1 MFKEIKG
8 YEHYL
13 VSDSG
18 EVYSLKSNK
27 ILKPDIDKDGYEI
40 YRISNE
46 ENKRKA
52 FKGHRLVGLTF
63 IENPD
68 NLPIVNHIDGNKRN
82 NHLSNLEWCTNE
94 YNVQHAVK
102 TGLMTPYT
110 RGIEIY
116 DIFKE
121 CVVSRFNSYDDL
133 ANLTKL
139 SKLSLIDMAHKEKLL
154 YEGFKIIRVNT
165 EFMNDDNLLNKK
177 FINRTINGRFKPLAW
192 NGLVF
197 ASQSDFKEYIGC
209 KNIQKQLKTMQ
220 HQDKIITRITQY
232 EYVTY

>member
-8 YEHYL
+8 CEHYL
-13 VSDSG
+13 VSDNG
-18 EVYSLKSNK
+18 EVYSLRSNK

-40 YRISNE
+40 YRIYNE
-46 ENKRKA
+46 EHKRKT

-63 IENPD
+63 IDNPN

-94 YNVQHAVK
+94 YNIQHAVK

-116 DIFKE
+116 DIFKK

-133 ANLTKL
+133 ANITGL
-139 SKLSLIDMAHKEKLL
+139 SKLSLIDIVHREKLL
-154 YEGFKIIRVNT
+154 YEGFKIIRINT
-165 EFMNDDNLLNKK
+165 EFMDDDNLLNKK

-220 HQDKIITRITQY
+220 HQGKIITRITQY

>member
-8 YEHYL
+8 CEHYL
-13 VSDSG
+13 VSDNG
-18 EVYSLKSNK
+18 EVYSLRSKK

-40 YRISNE
+40 YRIYNE
-46 ENKRKA
+46 EHKRKT

-63 IENPD
+63 IDNPN

-82 NHLSNLEWCTNE
+82 NHLSNLEWCTNK

-116 DIFKE
+116 DIFKK

-133 ANLTKL
+133 ANITGL
-139 SKLSLIDMAHKEKLL
+139 SKLSLIDIVHREKLL
-154 YEGFKIIRVNT
+154 YEGFKIVRINT
-165 EFMNDDNLLNKK
+165 EFMDDDKLLNKK

-220 HQDKIITRITQY
+220 HQGKIITRITQY

>member
-1 MFKEIKG
+1 MFKEIQG

-13 VSDSG
+13 VSDEG
-18 EVYSLKSNK
+18 EIYSLRSNK

-40 YRISNE
+40 YRISDE
-46 ENKRKA
+46 EHKRKA

-82 NHLSNLEWCTNE
+82 NHVSNLEWCTDEQNI
-94 YNVQHAVK
+94 QHAVK

-110 RGIEIY
+110 RWIEIY

-133 ANLTKL
+133 ANITGL
-139 SKLSLIDMAHKEKLL
+139 SKPSLIDMVHRDKLL

-165 EFMNDDNLLNKK
+165 KFIDDDLLDKQ
-177 FINRTINGRFKPLAW
+177 FINRTINGRFKPLTW
-192 NGLVF
+192 NNLIF
-197 ASQSDFKEYIGC
+197 ASQADFKEHIGC
-209 KNIQKQLKTMQ
+209 KNIQKQLKIMQ
-220 HQDKIITRITQY
+220 HQNKTITYITQY

>member
-13 VSDSG
+13 VSDNG
-18 EVYSLKSNK
+18 EVYSLRSNK

-63 IENPD
+63 IDNPN

-94 YNVQHAVK
+94 YNIQHAVK

-116 DIFKE
+116 DIFKK

-133 ANLTKL
+133 ANITGL
-139 SKLSLIDMAHKEKLL
+139 SKLSLIDIVHREKLL
-154 YEGFKIIRVNT
+154 YEGFKIIRINT
-165 EFMNDDNLLNKK
+165 EFMDDDNLLNKK

-220 HQDKIITRITQY
+220 HQGKIITRITQY

>member
-13 VSDSG
+13 VSDNG

-63 IENPD
+63 IDNPN

-94 YNVQHAVK
+94 YNIQHAVK

-110 RGIEIY
+110 RGVEIY
-116 DIFKE
+116 DIFKK

-133 ANLTKL
+133 ANITGL
-139 SKLSLIDMAHKEKLL
+139 SKLSLIDIVHREKLL
-154 YEGFKIIRVNT
+154 YEGFKIVRINT
-165 EFMNDDNLLNKK
+165 EFTDDDKLLNKK

-209 KNIQKQLKTMQ
+209 KNIQKQLKIMQ
-220 HQDKIITRITQY
+220 HQGKIITRITQY

>member
-13 VSDSG
+13 VSDIG

-52 FKGHRLVGLTF
+52 FKGHRLFGLTF
-63 IENPD
+63 IDNPN

-94 YNVQHAVK
+94 YNIQHAVK
-102 TGLMTPYT
+102 TGLITPYT

-116 DIFKE
+116 DIFKK

-133 ANLTKL
+133 ANITGL
-139 SKLSLIDMAHKEKLL
+139 SKLSLIDIVHREKLL
-154 YEGFKIIRVNT
+154 YEGFKIIRINT
-165 EFMNDDNLLNKK
+165 EFMDDDNLLNKK

-220 HQDKIITRITQY
+220 HQGKIITRITQY

>member
-1 MFKEIKG
+1 MFKEIEG

-27 ILKPDIDKDGYEI
+27 ILKPYIDKDGYEI

-63 IENPD
+63 IDNPN

-94 YNVQHAVK
+94 YNIQHAVK

-116 DIFKE
+116 DIFKK

-133 ANLTKL
+133 ANITGL
-139 SKLSLIDMAHKEKLL
+139 SKLSLIDIVHREKLL
-154 YEGFKIIRVNT
+154 YEGFKIIRINT
-165 EFMNDDNLLNKK
+165 EFMDDDNLLNKK

-220 HQDKIITRITQY
+220 HQGKIITRITQY

>member
-8 YEHYL
+8 YEHYQ

-18 EVYSLKSNK
+18 EIYSLRSGT

-46 ENKRKA
+46 DNKRKA
-52 FKGHRLVGLTF
+52 FKGHRLVALAF
-63 IENPD
+63 IKNPD

-82 NHLSNLEWCTNE
+82 NHFSNLEWCTSKQ
-94 YNVQHAVK
+94 NVQHAVD
-102 TGLMTPYT
+102 TGLMTSYT

-116 DIFKE
+116 DIFRE

-133 ANLTKL
+133 VNITGL
-139 SKLSLIDMAHKEKLL
+139 SKLSLIDMVYEDKLL
-154 YEGFKIIRVNT
+154 YEGFKIVRVNT
-165 EFMNDDNLLNKK
+165 DFVDDNLLNNK

-197 ASQSDFKEYIGC
+197 ASQADFKEHIGC

-220 HQDKIITRITQY
+220 HQNKIITRITQY

>member
-63 IENPD
+63 IDNPN

-116 DIFKE
+116 DIFKK

-133 ANLTKL
+133 ANITGL
-139 SKLSLIDMAHKEKLL
+139 SKLSLIDIVHREKLL
-154 YEGFKIIRVNT
+154 YEGFKIVRINT
-165 EFMNDDNLLNKK
+165 EFMDDDKLLNKK

-197 ASQSDFKEYIGC
+197 SSQSDFKEYI
-209 KNIQKQLKTMQ
+209 IQKQLKTMQ
-220 HQDKIITRITQY
+220 HQGKIITHITQY